1 MNIFAYLEGKNAS
14 YFMDKIRKYG
24 HCALALA
31 TSVVVLLK
39 LAYLP
44 QRVYVQHTSKTKHSE
59 EAL

>member
-1 MNIFAYLEGKNAS
+1 MKIFAHLEGKNAS
-14 YFMDKIRKYG
+14 YFMDKIWKYG

-31 TSVVVLLK
+31 TSVVLLK